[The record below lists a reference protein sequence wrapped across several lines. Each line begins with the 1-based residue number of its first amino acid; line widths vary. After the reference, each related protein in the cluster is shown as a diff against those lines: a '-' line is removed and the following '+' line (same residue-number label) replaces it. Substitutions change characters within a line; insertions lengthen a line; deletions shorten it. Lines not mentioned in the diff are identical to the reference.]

1 MILVADNI
9 QITNK
14 TIENALKTMRPD
26 PIQEMAKQCEAAGA
40 EMLDIN
46 SGPLSRD
53 PEAKMT
59 FLVEAVQ
66 EVSSLPILI
75 DTANS
80 KAVEAGLRANKKTA
94 VINGF
99 SLEPAKLESILPLA
113 KKFDVDIIGYLLY
126 PNSHV
131 PPDESERLNVAMELY
146 NEFQNAGLDK
156 DRLIIDPVVV
166 PVLWENGNIQA
177 MEVMS
182 VIKTLPDLL
191 GFDVRTIAGVSN
203 LTTGKGNKEK
213 KLVLE
218 KAYLPMLASAGL
230 TMALLNVFHSET
242 IRTARACNALAD
254 PMIFT
259 WEAL

>member
-1 MILVADNI
+1 MIIVADNI
-9 QITNK
+9 QITNSA
-14 TIENALKTMRPD
+14 IENALKNMRPEL
-26 PIQEMAKQCEAAGA
+26 IQEMAKKCEAAGA

-46 SGPLSRD
+46 SGPLPRD

-66 EVSSLPILI
+66 DVSDLPILI
-75 DTANS
+75 DTANP
-80 KAVEAGLRANKKTA
+80 KAVEAGLRANRKTA

-113 KKFDVDIIGYLLY
+113 KKFDADIIGYLLY

-131 PPDESERLNVAMELY
+131 PPDEAERLNVAMELY

-156 DRLIIDPVVV
+156 NRLIIDPVVV
-166 PVLWENGNIQA
+166 PVLWQNGNIQA

-203 LTTGKGNKEK
+203 LTTGKGNRDK

-218 KAYLPMLASAGL
+218 RAYLPMLAAAGL
-230 TMALLNVFHSET
+230 SMALLNVFHSET
-242 IRTARACNALAD
+242 IRTARACNALTD

-259 WEAL
+259 WEAV